1 MTFPYIGVT
10 PIQKEIELLL
20 LKHNIKSYKVVMILY
35 ALNTK
40 EKLIEYLDFINNQIE
55 ITQEIAI
62 KKAVEIINR

>member
-1 MTFPYIGVT
+1 MTFPFIGAT

-35 ALNTK
+35 GLNTK
-40 EKLIEYLDFINNQIE
+40 EKQIEYLDFLNDQKE
-55 ITQEIAI
+55 ITM

>member
-1 MTFPYIGVT
+1 MTFPYIGAT

-35 ALNTK
+35 GLDNK
-40 EKLIEYLDFINNQIE
+40 EKQIEYLDFIKNQKE
-55 ITQEIAI
+55 ITQEIAM